1 MNDLL
6 FYVFLAAVGGL
17 VYLRFAHRGETRGR
31 SNRSSGLHYVQI
43 IEVAL
48 LLCAGAMGAF
58 FAYQLFSSIST
69 VLAVIAAVLVVF
81 FNLAESILITTA
93 VNSFRHR
100 NVLIGG
106 LSAIGIL
113 GVMTYSLTAGS
124 SVIET
129 IINKGDDIQK
139 AYQYDVLASQQRI
152 EGAKAEIFAAQ
163 TKARESDQYGFLNN
177 SEVAKAQV
185 NASTVSAQEYQR
197 MAQLTRDKAPEIKIA
212 FGFDRDAIAF
222 VMAFTLEL
230 SILLVG
236 IYKNLYVTT
245 TPLLAA
251 VRFSNKELNWNVN
264 PNHLGNLG
272 LEKSPAPEIVALP
285 YALNS
290 LAFAG
295 AIPSA
300 QPRVNTVSIHP
311 AQAAPQPRA
320 QGTQGLPSTQGTQ
333 GLTALNDANL
343 ATFDRQDEL
352 FDLWVM
358 KLKSGELKPSTEST
372 RLFIGEHKLATGI
385 KLISALADSWLER
398 ASNIG
403 VLKPTNAG
411 IGKPKYIVASDN
423 KVDLTKREEA

>member
-1 MNDLL
+1 MDDLL

-17 VYLRFAHRGETRGR
+17 IYLSLSHKGETRGR
-31 SNRSSGLHYVQI
+31 SNRRFSHVQV
-43 IEVAL
+43 IELPL
-48 LLCAGAMGAF
+48 LLCAGAMGSF

-106 LSAIGIL
+106 LSVIGIL

-152 EGAKAEIFAAQ
+152 KGAKAEIFAAQ

-230 SILLVG
+230 SIILVG

-251 VRFSNKELNWNVN
+251 VRFSNKELSWNVN
-264 PNHLGNLG
+264 PNHLGNLS
-272 LEKSPAPEIVALP
+272 LEKSPAPETIALP
-285 YALNS
+285 YSMPS

-295 AIPSA
+295 AIPSV
-300 QPRVNTVSIHP
+300 QPRVESVPIHP
-311 AQAAPQPRA
+311 AHPAPIPRA
-320 QGTQGLPSTQGTQ
+320 QGTQGLPLTQGTQ
-333 GLTALNDANL
+333 GSPALNDANL
-343 ATFDRQDEL
+343 ATIERQDEL
-352 FDLWVM
+352 FDLWVI

-385 KLISALADSWLER
+385 KLISALADSWLLR

-403 VLKPTNAG
+403 ILNPTNAG
-411 IGKPKYIVASDN
+411 IGKPKYVLASDN
-423 KVDLTKREEA
+423 KVVLTKGEGV